1 MHINPAAC
9 MRILE
14 IRNKRGRANT
24 NCRNQIS
31 THLTN
36 DDKVRVEVD
45 QIARMAR
52 DKIGWFQSV
61 APKKPAR

>member
-1 MHINPAAC
+1 MIKYLRHIKHKY
-9 MRILE
+9 IL
-14 IRNKRGRANT
+14 INT
-24 NCRNQIS
+24 NYHDQIS

-36 DDKVRVEVD
+36 DAKGKLEVD